1 MINDLRTFAYNILT
15 ISLICALGTVLTN
28 KLCFAEP
35 AKNTICDDILHDIQ
49 NCNNLENV
57 FGHAATKLYA
67 SSSLSGLIQSPNSQT
82 TNESRKIIGTNNFS
96 QSTDNKKNDVTYR
109 ISLLDDIGKED
120 FKICAT
126 LLPQQKLQKWQIV
139 KLEGASVANYNRKTS
154 YSEQVNFQSTQ
165 ENCELFFDLIFG
177 N

>member
-67 SSSLSGLIQSPNSQT
+67 SSSLSGLIQSQHSQA
-82 TNESRKIIGTNNFS
+82 TNESSKTIGTNNFS
-96 QSTDNKKNDVTYR
+96 QSTGNKKNDVIYR
-109 ISLLDDIGKED
+109 VSLLDEIGKED

-139 KLEGASVANYNRKTS
+139 KLDEAPVPNKYTKTS
-154 YSEQVNFQSTQ
+154 YSEQVNFQNSQ